1 MRPRSDHQPFG
12 QLTPWRKR
20 PPRRN
25 GDQLQAVACERTR
38 DSRLLLWQSTIL
50 ANSTM
55 RSGSIVIQCAQ
66 RSWRIH
72 QKRATWANIEA
83 RPYALSMTA
92 ALWLT
97 VLLVRA
103 ERQNTAGVWLAYGVV
118 LATSILLD
126 VNFVLL
132 LAVR

>member
-1 MRPRSDHQPFG
+1 MRAAEAAN
-12 QLTPWRKR
+12 
-20 PPRRN
+20 PP
-25 GDQLQAVACERTR
+25 
-38 DSRLLLWQSTIL
+38 
-50 ANSTM
+50 
-55 RSGSIVIQCAQ
+55 
-66 RSWRIH
+66 
-72 QKRATWANIEA
+72 RATWAGVEA
-83 RPYALSMTA
+83 RPYALSMMA
-92 ALWLT
+92 AVWLT

>member
-1 MRPRSDHQPFG
+1 
-12 QLTPWRKR
+12 
-20 PPRRN
+20 
-25 GDQLQAVACERTR
+25 VACERTR

-66 RSWRIH
+66 RRRRIH
-72 QKRATWANIEA
+72 QKRATWAGVEA
-83 RPYALSMTA
+83 RPYALSMMA
-92 ALWLT
+92 AVWLT

-118 LATSILLD
+118 PATSILLD